1 MRPDS
6 APHLYESPMVP
17 NLLPFSASVSTGGGL
32 LQSAAAVP
40 QGQSGFAA
48 MLGMGAT
55 PVAQGPAGGT
65 MPGIVPVTVSLIPPT
80 AEPLLGLTGGKAIQ
94 PVETALPELVSV
106 ADPAESL
113 SDAIPEP
120 VSVPVL
126 PVAAPAP
133 VAPMA
138 PVATLTKPPAPVPGT
153 EGGTVTVVEGPRKS
167 AALPPVTDEI
177 TLPVVD
183 GPDKP
188 APLVKPVPAPDG
200 DGGTVTIIDGPD
212 KPVEP
217 VPEGPALTVVAPIF
231 KPAEPAPTTGPE
243 SGSVTIVEPVR
254 KFSEPKTAPVVTE
267 GSVTIVDGPR
277 KPVERAPEA
286 PIVSVDAAPIAAPVD
301 AAPIAEPVD
310 VAPVDVGRVNVAPV
324 DVALALTEALADPLA
339 TASGEA
345 APAPLAP
352 PVATAAPVLSTPAP
366 VPVSPAPIQPQAMQA
381 AAPAPI
387 APRAAEP
394 ARLAEPAPTEIAS
407 DVPVDDGAFDNL
419 VTTDSAPETD
429 ALRTSSDTASDSMNR
444 DGNRQSAPQQS
455 APAPTPTSAGP
466 IPAFD
471 PLASAA
477 APDAARAASD
487 SAAAEPRA
495 RASAIGEDVG
505 LAIVRHADRGAG
517 DVLVIRLDPAELGKI
532 EVRLRMDE
540 ARQLSAEVTADQ
552 PATLD
557 LLRRDSDNL
566 TRALNDAGFRA
577 DDQSL
582 RFDSRGFGQSD
593 QQAQQGRRIAS
604 RAYLPDDD
612 AATAKSIPTPV
623 QVRSSGRVDLVA

>member
-1 MRPDS
+1 MRPDG

-17 NLLPFSASVSTGGGL
+17 NLLPFSASVTTGGGL
-32 LQSAAAVP
+32 IQSAAAVP

-48 MLGMGAT
+48 MLGMGAA

-65 MPGIVPVTVSLIPPT
+65 MPGIAPVTVSLIPPT

-94 PVETALPELVSV
+94 PVETALPELVSI
-106 ADPAESL
+106 ADATESL
-113 SDAIPEP
+113 TDAIPEP

-126 PVAAPAP
+126 PVAAPPAP
-133 VAPMA
+133 AQ
-138 PVATLTKPPAPVPGT
+138 VATLTKTPAPVPGT

-177 TLPVVD
+177 TVTVVD

-188 APLVKPVPAPDG
+188 APLVKPAPAPEG
-200 DGGTVTIIDGPD
+200 DGGTVTIVDGPD
-212 KPVEP
+212 KSVEP
-217 VPEGPALTVVAPIF
+217 VPGGPVLTVVAPMF

-243 SGSVTIVEPVR
+243 GGSVTIVEPVR
-254 KFSEPKTAPVVTE
+254 KFSEPKTAPVVE
-267 GSVTIVDGPR
+267 DGSVTVVDGPR

-286 PIVSVDAAPIAAPVD
+286 PIVPVDAAPIAAPVD

-310 VAPVDVGRVNVAPV
+310 VAPVDVGPVNVAPV
-324 DVALALTEALADPLA
+324 DIALALTEALADPLA

-352 PVATAAPVLSTPAP
+352 PVATAAPILSTPAP
-366 VPVSPAPIQPQAMQA
+366 TPVSPAPIQPQSMPA

-387 APRAAEP
+387 APRVAEP
-394 ARLAEPAPTEIAS
+394 ARLAETAPTEIAS
-407 DVPVDDGAFDNL
+407 DIPVDDGAFDNL
-419 VTTDSAPETD
+419 VTSETAPDTD
-429 ALRTSSDTASDSMNR
+429 ALRTSSDTASDGMNR

-477 APDAARAASD
+477 APDAARAAGD
-487 SAAAEPRA
+487 PAAEPRA

-505 LAIVRHADRGAG
+505 LAIVRHADSGAG

-612 AATAKSIPTPV
+612 AATAKFIPTPV

>member
-17 NLLPFSASVSTGGGL
+17 NLLPFSAPVSTGGGL
-32 LQSAAAVP
+32 TQSAAAAP
-40 QGQSGFAA
+40 QGQPGFAA

-55 PVAQGPAGGT
+55 PVTQGPAGGT
-65 MPGIVPVTVSLIPPT
+65 MSGIAPVTVSLIPPA

-94 PVETALPELVSV
+94 PVETALPELVSI
-106 ADPAESL
+106 ADPAEPL
-113 SDAIPEP
+113 TDAIAEP
-120 VSVPVL
+120 VSVPVM
-126 PVAAPAP
+126 PVAAPPAP
-133 VAPMA
+133 A
-138 PVATLTKPPAPVPGT
+138 PVATLTKTPAPVPGT

-167 AALPPVTDEI
+167 AALPPVMDE
-177 TLPVVD
+177 TAVTVVD

-188 APLVKPVPAPDG
+188 APLVKPVPAPEGDGDG
-200 DGGTVTIIDGPD
+200 DGGTVTIVDGPD
-212 KPVEP
+212 KSVEP
-217 VPEGPALTVVAPIF
+217 VSEAPVLTVVAPLF
-231 KPAEPAPTTGPE
+231 KPAEPAPTTGTE
-243 SGSVTIVEPVR
+243 GGSVTIVEPVR
-254 KFSEPKTAPVVTE
+254 KFSEPKTVPVVE
-267 GSVTIVDGPR
+267 DGSVTVVDGPR
-277 KPVERAPEA
+277 KSVALAPEA
-286 PIVSVDAAPIAAPVD
+286 PMIPVD

-310 VAPVDVGRVNVAPV
+310 VAPVEVAQT
-324 DVALALTEALADPLA
+324 LTEAVADLLA
-339 TASGEA
+339 TADGEA

-352 PVATAAPVLSTPAP
+352 PVATAAPILSTPAP
-366 VPVSPAPIQPQAMQA
+366 APVSPAPIQSQAVAA

-387 APRAAEP
+387 ASRIAEP
-394 ARLAEPAPTEIAS
+394 ARPAESAPTDIAS
-407 DVPVDDGAFDNL
+407 DAPVDDGAFDNL
-419 VTTDSAPETD
+419 VTSETAPDTDT
-429 ALRTSSDTASDSMNR
+429 LRTSSDTASDGMNR

-455 APAPTPTSAGP
+455 APAPTPTSAAP

-505 LAIVRHADRGAG
+505 LAIVRHADSGSG

-604 RAYLPDDD
+604 RAYLPEDD
-612 AATAKSIPTPV
+612 AAASSIPTPV

>member
-1 MRPDS
+1 
-6 APHLYESPMVP
+6 MVP
-17 NLLPFSASVSTGGGL
+17 NLLPFSASVSTGGGST
-32 LQSAAAVP
+32 QSAAAGP
-40 QGQSGFAA
+40 QGQPGFAA

-55 PVAQGPAGGT
+55 PVTQGPAGGT
-65 MPGIVPVTVSLIPPT
+65 MSGIAPVTVSLIPPT

-94 PVETALPELVSV
+94 PVETALPELVGI
-106 ADPAESL
+106 ADATESL

-126 PVAAPAP
+126 TVVAPPAP
-133 VAPMA
+133 A
-138 PVATLTKPPAPVPGT
+138 PVATLTKTPAPVPGT
-153 EGGTVTVVEGPRKS
+153 EGETVTVLEEPRKS
-167 AALPPVTDEI
+167 APLPPVTDKI
-177 TLPVVD
+177 TVTVVD

-188 APLVKPVPAPDG
+188 APLVKPVPTPDG
-200 DGGTVTIIDGPD
+200 DGGNVTIVDGPD
-212 KPVEP
+212 KSVEP
-217 VPEGPALTVVAPIF
+217 VPEGPALTVVAPMF

-243 SGSVTIVEPVR
+243 GGSVTIVEPVR
-254 KFSEPKTAPVVTE
+254 KFSEPKTVPVVTE
-267 GSVTIVDGPR
+267 GSVTVVDGPR
-277 KPVERAPEA
+277 KPVELAPEA
-286 PIVSVDAAPIAAPVD
+286 PIAPVDAAPIAAPVD
-301 AAPIAEPVD
+301 VVSAD
-310 VAPVDVGRVNVAPV
+310 VAPVDVLSV
-324 DVALALTEALADPLA
+324 DVAPALTEAVADPLT
-339 TASGEA
+339 TANGEA
-345 APAPLAP
+345 APAPIAP
-352 PVATAAPVLSTPAP
+352 PIATAPPIPLTPAP
-366 VPVSPAPIQPQAMQA
+366 APVSPAPTQPQAVA
-381 AAPAPI
+381 SAAPAPI
-387 APRAAEP
+387 APRVTETARPAESAP
-394 ARLAEPAPTEIAS
+394 ADIAS
-407 DVPVDDGAFDNL
+407 DAPVDDGAFDNL

-429 ALRTSSDTASDSMNR
+429 ALRTSSDTASDGMNR

-455 APAPTPTSAGP
+455 APAPTPTSTGP

-477 APDAARAASD
+477 APDAARAAGD
-487 SAAAEPRA
+487 PAAEPRA

-505 LAIVRHADRGAG
+505 LAIVRHADSGAG

-612 AATAKSIPTPV
+612 AATAQSIPTPV

>member
-1 MRPDS
+1 
-6 APHLYESPMVP
+6 MVP

-32 LQSAAAVP
+32 IQSAAAVP

-65 MPGIVPVTVSLIPPT
+65 MPGIAPVTVSLIPPT

-94 PVETALPELVSV
+94 PVETALPELVSI
-106 ADPAESL
+106 ADATESL
-113 SDAIPEP
+113 TDAIPEP

-126 PVAAPAP
+126 PVAAPPAPAQVAP

-138 PVATLTKPPAPVPGT
+138 TLTKTPAPMPGT
-153 EGGTVTVVEGPRKS
+153 GGGTVTVVEGPRKS
-167 AALPPVTDEI
+167 AALPPVMDEI
-177 TLPVVD
+177 TVTVVD

-217 VPEGPALTVVAPIF
+217 VPEEPVLTVVAPMF

-243 SGSVTIVEPVR
+243 GGSVTIVEPVR
-254 KFSEPKTAPVVTE
+254 KFSEPKTAPVVE
-267 GSVTIVDGPR
+267 DGSVTVVDGPR

-286 PIVSVDAAPIAAPVD
+286 PVVPVD
-301 AAPIAEPVD
+301 AAPIAEAVD
-310 VAPVDVGRVNVAPV
+310 VTPA
-324 DVALALTEALADPLA
+324 DVALVNIAPVHVAPADGVPVDGAPAQTEAAADALGMA
-339 TASGEA
+339 NGEA
-345 APAPLAP
+345 APAPAPAPLAP
-352 PVATAAPVLSTPAP
+352 PVATAAPVFSTPAP
-366 VPVSPAPIQPQAMQA
+366 VPVSPAPIQPQA
-381 AAPAPI
+381 PAPI
-387 APRAAEP
+387 APRAVEP

-407 DVPVDDGAFDNL
+407 DVPIDDGAFDNL
-419 VTTDSAPETD
+419 VTSDSAPETD
-429 ALRTSSDTASDSMNR
+429 ALRTSSDTASDGMNR

-455 APAPTPTSAGP
+455 APAPTPTSTGP

-505 LAIVRHADRGAG
+505 LAIVRHADSGAG